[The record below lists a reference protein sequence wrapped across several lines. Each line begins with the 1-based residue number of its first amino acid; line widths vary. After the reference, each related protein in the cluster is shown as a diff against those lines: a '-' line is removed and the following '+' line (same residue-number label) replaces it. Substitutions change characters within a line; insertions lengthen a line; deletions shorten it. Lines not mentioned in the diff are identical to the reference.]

1 MIPPPLFFMAG
12 LIIGIAWGWSIGREY
27 PYGPQGRV

>member
-1 MIPPPLFFMAG
+1 MIPGTFIFMAG
-12 LIIGIAWGWSIGREY
+12 AMLGFAWGWMTGREY